1 MITLEIAAN
10 RKQINNNKNR
20 NKTKNEEPIFIACTL
35 LINAY
40 NLQSVLGDHAEI
52 CCTLKPKCA
61 IAIAVN
67 SFVQ

>member
-10 RKQINNNKNR
+10 RKQI
-20 NKTKNEEPIFIACTL
+20 
-35 LINAY
+35 
-40 NLQSVLGDHAEI
+40 VLGDHAEI
-52 CCTLKPKCA
+52 CCALKPKYA